1 MSELI
6 ATYKLYDKV
15 VFTSSLE
22 ELENYSALLELRL
35 LDDGQVRL
43 KEIPNPVYLGETQID
58 QLIEIFKLLKRQI
71 NDLHKPTE

>member
-1 MSELI
+1 MSELVT
-6 ATYKLYDKV
+6 TYKLCDKV
-15 VFTSSLE
+15 VLVSSLE

-71 NDLHKPTE
+71 NELHKPTE

>member
-22 ELENYSALLELRL
+22 ELENYSALLEWRL

-43 KEIPNPVYLGETQID
+43 KEIPHPVYLSETQID
-58 QLIEIFKLLKRQI
+58 QLIEVFKLLKRQI
-71 NDLHKPTE
+71 NELHKPTE

>member
-43 KEIPNPVYLGETQID
+43 KEIPYPVYLSETQID
-58 QLIEIFKLLKRQI
+58 QLIEVFKLLKRQI
-71 NDLHKPTE
+71 NELHKPTE

>member
-35 LDDGQVRL
+35 LDGQVRL
-43 KEIPNPVYLGETQID
+43 KEIPHPVYLSETQID
-58 QLIEIFKLLKRQI
+58 QLIEVFKLLKRQI
-71 NDLHKPTE
+71 NELHKPTE

>member
-1 MSELI
+1 MSEMVAI
-6 ATYKLYDKV
+6 YKLYDKV

-43 KEIPNPVYLGETQID
+43 KEIPHPVYLSETQID
-58 QLIEIFKLLKRQI
+58 QLIAILKLLKKQI
-71 NDLHKPTE
+71 NELH

>member
-35 LDDGQVRL
+35 LDAGQVRL
-43 KEIPNPVYLGETQID
+43 KEIPHPVYLSGTQID
-58 QLIEIFKLLKRQI
+58 QLIEVFKLLKRQI
-71 NDLHKPTE
+71 NELHKPTE